1 MKLFKSVLINIV
13 VFIMLIITV
22 DFALGLI
29 NDKNLNV
36 PISSRYIQLREY
48 PPKIDADIDVIIENK
63 AFNSSIKTDE
73 NGFIMGPNSDL
84 EYSDIDIAFLGGSTT
99 ECYYIKPEYR
109 FPYLVQEI
117 LKSSTSKNVRT
128 VNAGVSGSSSV
139 NSNMVL
145 LSKIIDLKP
154 KYVFLMHNVNDLV
167 LLSKTK
173 SYWDAPDGRAIILDR
188 NKNKT
193 NSNPNY
199 FYSFAQGVKNI
210 FFPNTYRIFKKFLFL
225 DDNFFANNLNLN
237 EDEFSGFRGN
247 FFLEKP
253 NDLKEIKSQFINSL
267 QTFINVSRAN
277 NIEPV
282 LMTQPNR
289 IENKSDYFEYEFK
302 KVGYNKKQLDLF
314 SLAYSDF
321 NSLIDSLAILNQV
334 KLIDLNKLIPK
345 EEEYIYDSVHLSN
358 NGSKLVAEIISNYLI
373 NNLKFE

>member
-63 AFNSSIKTDE
+63 TFNSSIKTDE

-117 LKSSTSKNVRT
+117 LKSSTSKDVRT

-237 EDEFSGFRGN
+237 EDEFSDFRGN

-314 SLAYSDF
+314 SIAYSDF